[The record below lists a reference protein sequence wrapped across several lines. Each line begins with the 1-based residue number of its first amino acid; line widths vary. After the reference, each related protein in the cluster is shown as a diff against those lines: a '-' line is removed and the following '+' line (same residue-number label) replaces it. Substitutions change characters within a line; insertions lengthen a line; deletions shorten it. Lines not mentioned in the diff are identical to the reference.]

1 MSRQFLTSDDGDVRS
16 AFEDGIDYSL
26 SLSLVVAG
34 LRNL

>member
-1 MSRQFLTSDDGDVRS
+1 MSRQLLTTDNGDVRS
-16 AFEDGIDYSL
+16 AFEDGIGYSL